1 MNKTEALKTIDDF
14 HVGPE
19 ERLEAARR
27 IAASGFKPDMDA
39 VCEIDLH
46 CHSFYSDGYYSPA
59 NKVFEAYR
67 RKMKGI
73 SITDH
78 DLFDGQREAIE
89 AGKIFGVDVVPGI
102 EFYTNRPGIEIIAHF
117 PDKKSFLDLL
127 DSKIP
132 EKIIEP
138 IRAAKKKQLE
148 AMIKRVPACF
158 RKFKFEAEI
167 TADDIDKFVRNGVS
181 TKGDIS
187 VIMWQKYG
195 PELNKL
201 GISTD
206 VKDFQA
212 KYTTQKEQL
221 DVPLELDVDL
231 SPNAFVKRV
240 LEWGGLPGLS
250 HPTELR
256 KKEGLGNCEL
266 RKVIADLAEAGLQA
280 IEVDGWRNGKCP
292 ETGIQQTYLFNQMRE
307 EYNTAHPE
315 RPPLLFTNGSD
326 DHNQPGEGLELGCG
340 HNRNLRPEFG
350 KYENIANL
358 AERQRNLTTETP
370 RHKV

>member
-1 MNKTEALKTIDDF
+1 MKTSEALKIIDDF
-14 HVGPE
+14 HISSK
-19 ERLEAARR
+19 ERLEAARQ

-46 CHSFYSDGYYSPA
+46 CHSFCSDGYYSPA

-67 RKMKGI
+67 RKMKAIAI
-73 SITDH
+73 SDH

-89 AGKIFGVDVVPGI
+89 AGNIFDVDVVPAI
-102 EFYTNRPGIEIIAHF
+102 EFYTDRPGIEIIGHF
-117 PDKKSFLDLL
+117 PNKIFFLELL
-127 DSKIP
+127 DSGVQ

-138 IRAAKKKQLE
+138 VRKAKKKQLE
-148 AMIKRVPACF
+148 AMIKRIPDCF
-158 RKFKFEAEI
+158 RKFNFSAVI
-167 TADDIDKFVRNGVS
+167 TAEDIDKFVRNGVS

-195 PELNKL
+195 PELSKR
-201 GISTD
+201 GISSD

-212 KYTTQKEQL
+212 KYTTQKDQI
-221 DVPLELDVDL
+221 DVPLEIDIDL
-231 SPNAFVKRV
+231 SPKAFVKRV
-240 LEWGGLPGLS
+240 LDWGGLPGLS

-266 RKVIADLAEAGLQA
+266 RKVIADLADAGLQT

-292 ETGIQQTYLFNQMRE
+292 ETGMNQTDLFNQMRE
-307 EYNTAHPE
+307 EYNSAHPD
-315 RPPLLFTNGSD
+315 RLPLLFTNGSD

-350 KYENIANL
+350 RYENVAKL
-358 AERQRNLTTETP
+358 SERQKFITTETP
-370 RHKV
+370 RHRG